1 MPEPLKK
8 TASAFTKKP
17 KTLEVVA
24 GGGAE
29 FVAETGK
36 ADAKVKWQRDGK
48 DIQASDK
55 YVIKSEGVQH
65 TLTVNSVTK
74 EDEVV
79 YAVISGT
86 SKVKFELK
94 VKQEGTPTGTPAA
107 PAEPAAP
114 AAPATQAASA
124 APAAPAE
131 QKEDGSANGAEHG
144 HVAEKD
150 EDEPTK
156 AAASTTGERQA
167 ENSAST
173 PQSAEEVPTLQ
184 LPTENQ
190 DEKPSDT
197 ALARKDS
204 VWSCG
209 EAATEE
215 LAKLDDSTR
224 STLFI
229 EKPQNG
235 TVTVGEDI
243 TFVAKIEAKDL
254 LRKPN
259 CKWFKGKWLD
269 LASKAGKHLQLK
281 ESFDRIT
288 RIHTFEMHIIKAKEN
303 YAGNYR
309 CEVTWKDK
317 FDSCTFDLEVIEA
330 PEVQQ
335 IDIRSAFKRS
345 GGDGQDDAGELDFSG
360 LLKHREMKEESTEPE
375 VDVWELLKNA
385 QPHEYE
391 KIAFEYGITDLR
403 GLLRRLKRIKRE
415 EKKSAAFAKI
425 LEPGYQVEKGDKI
438 RFVVDLADPTV
449 DLKWY
454 RNGQEIRP
462 GPKYIFEHKGTLR
475 MLTIKN
481 CTMADDAAYQV
492 TAGDEKC
499 ATELFVKEPPVL
511 ITREL
516 ENRDELVG
524 ERVELE
530 CEVSEEN
537 AQVKWFKNGIE
548 LGASPKH
555 RFRTEGKKHWLIIPE
570 AAKADSGTYSVKT
583 TGGQSTAELKVDM
596 KPLKILQD
604 LTDQVVRAGQQAVLE
619 CELSEANVGGK
630 WYKNGQ
636 LIYPSEHIKITHRKK
651 VHKLVVEKMA
661 LDDDG
666 DYTFI
671 PDGYSIQ
678 LGAKLRMIDAPKLH
692 LDHLSKTPEIVV
704 VAGNKLRLDIPVTG
718 EPIPRIVWM
727 KGEKAIMETGG
738 RVRAESFPD
747 HTSLVIDLAEKDD
760 SGSYKIVVQN
770 EAGEDSAQLKIK
782 VVDIPDA
789 PAPPIVTEVGGDW
802 CTMTWNPPDYDGSS
816 PILGYII
823 ERKKKQSSRWMRLN
837 FDICKEMTFEPKNMI
852 EGIPYEVRVFAV
864 NTIGMSKPSEPSK
877 AFIPLAPTSEPTLLA
892 CDGVTDTSVSLKWRP
907 PERIGAAGLDG
918 YRIEYCIEGTNEWIV
933 ANPELTDK
941 TKYTINGLPTG
952 EKIFVR
958 VKAVN
963 VAGESPP
970 ICLTTAILVKE
981 VVEPPKIRLPR
992 QLKQTYI
999 RRVGEPLNLLIPF
1012 QGKPRPKVIWTKDGA
1027 PLDLSTINVRNTESD
1042 TVLFIRKA
1050 ERINSGHY
1058 ELTVQVEKIVD
1069 KATIIIQV
1077 VEKPGPPMIVKIV
1090 DVWDTNV
1097 ALEWTPP
1104 KDDGNANITG
1114 YTIQKADKKT
1124 MDWFTVV
1131 EHYHRNNCVISELII
1146 GNEYYFRIFSENMC
1160 GLSDDATITKNSA
1173 IIQKDGLILKP
1184 PNYNDFD
1191 FDEVPKFTHPLINTI
1206 AVAGYNATLNC
1217 SVRGNPKPKIC
1228 WMKNKIIIENDPRYR
1243 MFSNQGVCTLEI
1255 RKPSPFDGGVYTCKA
1270 INALGED
1277 EVECKMEVKGGF
1289 PFQELLMQGVPPNI
1303 IHSYRDSKNILPPK

>member
-1 MPEPLKK
+1 MPEPAKK
-8 TASAFTKKP
+8 AASAFTKKP
-17 KTLEVVA
+17 KALEVTSGSA
-24 GGGAE
+24 AE
-29 FVAETGK
+29 FVAETAK
-36 ADAKVKWQRDGK
+36 ADAKVKWQRNDK

-55 YVIKSEGVQH
+55 YAIKSEGVQH
-65 TLTVNSVTK
+65 TLTVNNATK

-79 YAVISGT
+79 YAVISGL

-94 VKQEGTPTGTPAA
+94 IKQEEGKGTAANQANPPATA
-107 PAEPAAP
+107 PA
-114 AAPATQAASA
+114 
-124 APAAPAE
+124 AAPAE
-131 QKEDGSANGAEHG
+131 QKEDVSANGAEHG
-144 HVAEKD
+144 PVAEKD
-150 EDEPTK
+150 EDQSAKATSSPT
-156 AAASTTGERQA
+156 G
-167 ENSAST
+167 
-173 PQSAEEVPTLQ
+173 AEEVPAIQ
-184 LPTENQ
+184 LPNDSQ
-190 DEKPSDT
+190 DEKPPDS
-197 ALARKDS
+197 AMARKDS

-215 LAKLDDSTR
+215 LAKLDDSAR

-229 EKPQNG
+229 EKPQTG
-235 TVTVGEDI
+235 SVTVGEDI

-281 ESFDRIT
+281 ESFDRNT

-317 FDSCTFDLEVIEA
+317 FDSCIFDLEVTEA

-335 IDIRSAFKRS
+335 IDIRAAFKRS
-345 GGDGQDDAGELDFSG
+345 GGEGQDDAGELDFSG
-360 LLKHREMKEESTEPE
+360 LLKHRETKEESTEPD

-403 GLLRRLKRIKRE
+403 GLLKRLKKIKKK

-481 CTMADDAAYQV
+481 CTMADDAAYEV
-492 TAGDEKC
+492 KAGHEKC
-499 ATELFVKEPPVL
+499 TTELFVKEPPVL

-516 ENRDELVG
+516 EDRNELVG

-537 AQVKWFKNGIE
+537 AQVKWYKNGIE

-570 AAKADSGTYSVKT
+570 ASKADSGTFSVKT
-583 TGGQSTAELKVDM
+583 TGGQSSAVMKVDM
-596 KPLKILQD
+596 KPLKILQN

-619 CELSEANVGGK
+619 CEISEANVGGK

-636 LIYPSEHIKITHRKK
+636 VIYPSEHIKITHRKR
-651 VHKLVVEKMA
+651 VHKLVVEKVA

-666 DYTFI
+666 EYTFI
-671 PDGYSIQ
+671 PDGYTIK
-678 LGAKLRMIDAPKLH
+678 LGAKLRMIDAPRLH
-692 LDHLSKTPEIVV
+692 LDHLSKTPEIVI
-704 VAGNKLRLDIPVTG
+704 VAGNKMRLDIPVTG
-718 EPIPRIVWM
+718 EPMPRIVWM
-727 KGEKAIMETGG
+727 KGEKAIMETGS

-747 HTSLVIDLAEKDD
+747 HTSLVIDAAERDD
-760 SGSYKIVVQN
+760 SGSYKIMVQN
-770 EAGEDSAQLKIK
+770 EAGEDRAQLKIK

-789 PAPPIVTEVGGDW
+789 PAPPLVTEVGGDW
-802 CTMTWNPPDYDGSS
+802 CSMTWKPPDYDGSS

-837 FDICKEMTFEPKNMI
+837 FDLCKEMTFEPKNMI

-864 NTIGMSKPSEPSK
+864 NAIGMSQPSEPSK
-877 AFIPLAPTSEPTLLA
+877 AFVPLAPTSEPTLLS

-918 YRIEYCIEGTNEWIV
+918 YRIEYCLEGTNEWIV
-933 ANPELTDK
+933 SNTELTDK

-952 EKIFVR
+952 EKIYVR

-970 ICLTTAILVKE
+970 ICMTTAILVKE

-992 QLKQTYI
+992 QLKETYI
-999 RRVGEPLNLLIPF
+999 RKVGESLNLLIPF
-1012 QGKPRPKVIWTKDGA
+1012 QGKPRPKVSWIKDGA
-1027 PLDLSTINVRNTESD
+1027 PLDLNTVNVRNTESD

-1050 ERINSGHY
+1050 ERQNSGNY
-1058 ELTVQVEKIVD
+1058 ELTVQVEKIQD
-1069 KATIIIQV
+1069 KATIVIQI
-1077 VEKPGPPMIVKIV
+1077 VEKPGPPLIVKIV

-1097 ALEWTPP
+1097 ALEWKPP
-1104 KDDGNANITG
+1104 KDDGNATITG

-1124 MDWFTVV
+1124 MDWYTVI
-1131 EHYHRNNCVISELII
+1131 EHYHRTNCVVSELIV
-1146 GNEYYFRIFSENMC
+1146 GNEYYFRVFSENMC
-1160 GLSDDATITKNSA
+1160 GLSDEATITKKSA
-1173 IIQKDGLILKP
+1173 MIQKEGLALKAP
-1184 PNYNDFD
+1184 QYNDFD
-1191 FDEVPKFTHPLINTI
+1191 FQEIPKFTHPLINTT

-1228 WMKNKIIIENDPRYR
+1228 WMKNRMIIENDPRYR

-1255 RKPSPFDGGVYTCKA
+1255 RKPNPYDGGLYSCKA
-1270 INALGED
+1270 VNVLGED
-1277 EVECKMEVKGGF
+1277 EVECKMEVKGALATMKTTL
-1289 PFQELLMQGVPPNI
+1289 PQG
-1303 IHSYRDSKNILPPK
+1303 

>member
-1 MPEPLKK
+1 MPEPAKK
-8 TASAFTKKP
+8 AASAFTKKP
-17 KTLEVVA
+17 KTLEVTA
-24 GGGAE
+24 GSAAE

-36 ADAKVKWQRDGK
+36 ADAKVKWQSDGK

-55 YVIKSEGVQH
+55 YAIKSEGVQH
-65 TLTVNSVTK
+65 VLTVNNATK

-79 YAVISGT
+79 YAVICGT

-94 VKQEGTPTGTPAA
+94 VKQEERKEAAGSQANAPAAA
-107 PAEPAAP
+107 PAE
-114 AAPATQAASA
+114 
-124 APAAPAE
+124 PAAPAE
-131 QKEDGSANGAEHG
+131 QKEDGSANSAERG
-144 HVAEKD
+144 PVAEKG
-150 EDEPTK
+150 EEQSTK
-156 AAASTTGERQA
+156 A
-167 ENSAST
+167 T
-173 PQSAEEVPTLQ
+173 PLPKGAEELPTIQ
-184 LPTENQ
+184 LPNDTQ
-190 DEKPSDT
+190 DEKPSDS
-197 ALARKDS
+197 AMARKDS

-209 EAATEE
+209 ETATEE
-215 LAKLDDSTR
+215 MAKLDDSNR

-229 EKPQNG
+229 EKPQSG
-235 TVTVGEDI
+235 TVTVGTDI
-243 TFVAKIEAKDL
+243 TFVAKVEAKDL

-259 CKWFKGKWLD
+259 AKWFKGKWLD

-288 RIHTFEMHIIKAKEN
+288 RIHTFEMQIIKAKDN

-335 IDIRSAFKRS
+335 IDIRAAFKRRAAPVS

-360 LLKHREMKEESTEPE
+360 LLKHREMKEESTEPDF
-375 VDVWELLKNA
+375 DVWELLKNA
-385 QPHEYE
+385 QPSQYE
-391 KIAFEYGITDLR
+391 KIAFEHGITDLR
-403 GLLRRLKRIKRE
+403 GLLKRLKRIKRE

-425 LEPGYQVEKGDKI
+425 LEPAYQAEKGDKI

-454 RNGQEIRP
+454 RNGQELRP
-462 GPKYIFEHKGTLR
+462 SPKYIFEHKGTLR

-492 TAGDEKC
+492 SAGDEKC
-499 ATELFVKEPPVL
+499 TTELFVKEPAVL
-511 ITREL
+511 ITRAL
-516 ENRDELVG
+516 EDRNELVG

-537 AQVKWFKNGIE
+537 AQVKWYKNGIE

-555 RFRTEGKKHWLIIPE
+555 RFRTEGKKHCLIIPE
-570 AAKADSGTYSVKT
+570 ASKTDSGTYSVKT
-583 TGGQSTAELKVDM
+583 TGGQSQAVMKVDM
-596 KPLKILQD
+596 KPLKILQN

-636 LIYPSEHIKITHRKK
+636 MIYASERVKITHRKK

-666 DYTFI
+666 EYTFV
-671 PDGYSIQ
+671 PDGYSMQ
-678 LGAKLRMIDAPKLH
+678 LGAKVRMIDSPKLH

-718 EPIPRIVWM
+718 EPMPKIVWM
-727 KGEKAIMETGG
+727 KGEKVIMDTGG
-738 RVRAESFPD
+738 RVKAESFPD
-747 HTSLVIDLAEKDD
+747 HTSLVIEMAEKDD
-760 SGSYKIVVQN
+760 SGPYKIVVQN

-782 VVDIPDA
+782 VVDVPDP

-802 CTMTWNPPDYDGSS
+802 CSMMWNPPDYDGSS
-816 PILGYII
+816 PILGYVI

-837 FDICKEMTFEPKNMI
+837 FDVCKEMTFEPKNMI
-852 EGIPYEVRVFAV
+852 EGIPYEVRVFAI
-864 NTIGMSKPSEPSK
+864 NAIGMSKPSEPSK
-877 AFIPLAPTSEPTLLA
+877 AFVPLAPTSEPTLLS

-907 PERIGAAGLDG
+907 PERIGAAGLNG
-918 YRIEYCIEGTNEWIV
+918 YRIEYCLEGSNEWIV
-933 ANPELTDK
+933 SNSELTDK

-952 EKIFVR
+952 EKIYVR

-970 ICLTTAILVKE
+970 ISMTTAILVKE
-981 VVEPPKIRLPR
+981 VVEPPKIRIPR

-999 RRVGEPLNLLIPF
+999 RKVGEPLNLLIPF
-1012 QGKPRPKVIWTKDGA
+1012 QGKPRPKVSWTKDGD
-1027 PLDLSTINVRNTESD
+1027 PLDTNTVNIRNTDAD
-1042 TVLFIRKA
+1042 TVLFIRKT
-1050 ERINSGHY
+1050 ERKHSGNY
-1058 ELTVQVEKIVD
+1058 ELTVQVEKIQD
-1069 KATIIIQV
+1069 KATIVIQI
-1077 VEKPGPPMIVKIV
+1077 VEKPGPPMTVKIV
-1090 DVWDTNV
+1090 DTWDTNV
-1097 ALEWTPP
+1097 ALEWSPP
-1104 KDDGNANITG
+1104 KDDGNAAITG

-1124 MDWFTVV
+1124 MDWYTVI
-1131 EHYHRNNCVISELII
+1131 EHYHRTNCVITELII
-1146 GNEYYFRIFSENMC
+1146 GNEYYFRVFSENMC
-1160 GLSDDATITKNSA
+1160 GLSDDATVTKNSA
-1173 IIQKDGLILKP
+1173 LIQKEGLALKP
-1184 PNYNDFD
+1184 PKYNDFD
-1191 FDEVPKFTHPLINTI
+1191 FQEIPKFTHPLINTV

-1217 SVRGNPKPKIC
+1217 SVRGNPKPKIS
-1228 WMKNKIIIENDPRYR
+1228 WMKNRMIIENDPRYR

-1255 RKPSPFDGGVYTCKA
+1255 RKPSPYDGGLYSCKA

-1277 EVECKMEVKGGF
+1277 EVECKMEVRGGLSL
-1289 PFQELLMQGVPPNI
+1289 QELLMQGVPLTI
-1303 IHSYRDSKNILPPK
+1303 IDSYRNLKPILPPK

>member
-114 AAPATQAASA
+114 AAPATQAAPA

-131 QKEDGSANGAEHG
+131 QKEDGSANGA
-144 HVAEKD
+144 
-150 EDEPTK
+150 
-156 AAASTTGERQA
+156 
-167 ENSAST
+167 
-173 PQSAEEVPTLQ
+173 
-184 LPTENQ
+184 
-190 DEKPSDT
+190 
-197 ALARKDS
+197 

-335 IDIRSAFKRS
+335 IDIRSAFKRRTAPVS

-570 AAKADSGTYSVKT
+570 ATKADSGTYSVKT

-651 VHKLVVEKMA
+651 VHKMVVEKMA

-718 EPIPRIVWM
+718 EPMPRIVWM

-802 CTMTWNPPDYDGSS
+802 CTMMWNPPDYDGSS

-837 FDICKEMTFEPKNMI
+837 FDLCKEMTFEPKNMI

-918 YRIEYCIEGTNEWIV
+918 YRIEYCLEGTNEWIV

-1050 ERINSGHY
+1050 ERKNSGHY

-1124 MDWFTVV
+1124 MDWYTVV

-1173 IIQKDGLILKP
+1173 LIQKDGLILKP
-1184 PNYNDFD
+1184 PKYNDFD

>member
-1 MPEPLKK
+1 MVPAANTGLSIAQFVVEVPVESSGR
-8 TASAFTKKP
+8 ASAFTKKP

-114 AAPATQAASA
+114 AAPATQAAPA

-131 QKEDGSANGAEHG
+131 QKEDGSANGA
-144 HVAEKD
+144 
-150 EDEPTK
+150 
-156 AAASTTGERQA
+156 
-167 ENSAST
+167 
-173 PQSAEEVPTLQ
+173 
-184 LPTENQ
+184 
-190 DEKPSDT
+190 DEKPSDA

-570 AAKADSGTYSVKT
+570 ATKADSGTYSVKT

-619 CELSEANVGGK
+619 CELSEANV
-630 WYKNGQ
+630 
-636 LIYPSEHIKITHRKK
+636 
-651 VHKLVVEKMA
+651 
-661 LDDDG
+661 
-666 DYTFI
+666 
-671 PDGYSIQ
+671 
-678 LGAKLRMIDAPKLH
+678 DAPKLH

-718 EPIPRIVWM
+718 EPMPRIVWM

-837 FDICKEMTFEPKNMI
+837 FDLCKEMTFEPKNMI

-918 YRIEYCIEGTNEWIV
+918 YRIEYCLEGN
-933 ANPELTDK
+933 
-941 TKYTINGLPTG
+941 
-952 EKIFVR
+952 
-958 VKAVN
+958 
-963 VAGESPP
+963 
-970 ICLTTAILVKE
+970 
-981 VVEPPKIRLPR
+981 
-992 QLKQTYI
+992 
-999 RRVGEPLNLLIPF
+999 
-1012 QGKPRPKVIWTKDGA
+1012 
-1027 PLDLSTINVRNTESD
+1027 

-1050 ERINSGHY
+1050 ERKNSGHY

-1124 MDWFTVV
+1124 MDWYTVV

-1173 IIQKDGLILKP
+1173 LIQKDGLILKP
-1184 PNYNDFD
+1184 PKYNDFD

>member
-114 AAPATQAASA
+114 AAPATQAAPA

-144 HVAEKD
+144 PVAEKN

-184 LPTENQ
+184 LPPENQ
-190 DEKPSDT
+190 DEKPSDA

-570 AAKADSGTYSVKT
+570 ATKADSGTYSVKT

-651 VHKLVVEKMA
+651 VHKMVVEKMA

-718 EPIPRIVWM
+718 EPMPRIVWM

-802 CTMTWNPPDYDGSS
+802 CTMMWNPPDYDGSS

-837 FDICKEMTFEPKNMI
+837 FDLCKEMTFEPKNMI

-918 YRIEYCIEGTNEWIV
+918 YRIEYCLEGTNEWIV

-1050 ERINSGHY
+1050 ERKNSGHY

-1124 MDWFTVV
+1124 MDWYTVV

-1173 IIQKDGLILKP
+1173 LIQKDGLILKP
-1184 PNYNDFD
+1184 PKYNDFD